1 MHRTIATA
9 MFLMT
14 VLVATPVT
22 AQQSSGSSAAG
33 NAANGK
39 RLFTA
44 DGCYECHGRQAQG
57 GAAGPRLGPPRIP
70 FEALKI
76 YVRHP
81 SGAMP
86 PYTAK
91 VISDA
96 ELNDI
101 YAFLK
106 TIPTPPAVKTIP
118 LLNH

>member
-1 MHRTIATA
+1 MHRPLAAATV
-9 MFLMT
+9 LMT
-14 VLVATPVT
+14 VVLAMPVT
-22 AQQSSGSSAAG
+22 AQQSSGAPVG
-33 NAANGK
+33 NAETGK
-39 RLFTA
+39 RLFVA
-44 DGCYECHGRQAQG
+44 DGCYECHGREAQG

-81 SGAMP
+81 TGAMP

-96 ELNDI
+96 QLNDI

>member
-1 MHRTIATA
+1 MHRAIAIPT
-9 MFLMT
+9 FLIT
-14 VLVATPVT
+14 TLVTTPVT
-22 AQQSSGSSAAG
+22 AQQSTGASVVG

-39 RLFTA
+39 RLYTA

-76 YVRHP
+76 YVRRP
-81 SGAMP
+81 TGAMP

-96 ELNDI
+96 ELSDI

-106 TIPTPPAVKTIP
+106 TIPAPPAVKTVP
-118 LLNH
+118 LLN